1 MNGQFQGC
9 RFTSKK
15 GIEASLA
22 APRPSSAQTSYW
34 LVPCVIFLFEL
45 YTLLHVSLSFLSFE
59 TERAAERESRSPD
72 QRCSRHH
79 YLQELMK
86 RKDL

>member
-1 MNGQFQGC
+1 MSGQFQGC

-15 GIEASLA
+15 EGEPSPAD
-22 APRPSSAQTSYW
+22 PRPSSAQTSYW
-34 LVPCVIFLFEL
+34 LAPCLIFLFFL
-45 YTLLHVSLSFLSFE
+45 YTLLHISLLFLSFE

-79 YLQELMK
+79 SLQELMK
-86 RKDL
+86 LIDL